1 MESTPDHAD
10 TLAAAE
16 RAAAAPYVDYPAT
29 PSWYPPA
36 VGAWTAALVAAL
48 TLLDDH
54 PVLRVVS
61 LLSLVAVEGAF
72 FAWYRS
78 YRGTMPTLR
87 HAPTEIN
94 REFKWYF
101 LGVSLVVAA
110 IAAAAL
116 WVSGLLATLLAFVL
130 VSAGAQ
136 AYERRYARAA
146 AATRA
151 RLG

>member
-10 TLAAAE
+10 HLAAAE

-29 PSWYPPA
+29 PPWYAPA
-36 VGAWTAALVAAL
+36 VGAWAGALVGAL
-48 TLLDDH
+48 LLLDEH

-61 LLSLVAVEGAF
+61 LLALVAVESGF
-72 FAWYRS
+72 IAWYRR

-87 HAPTEIN
+87 RAPAEMS
-94 REFKWYF
+94 REFGWYF
-101 LGVSLVVAA
+101 LGLALVVAVV
-110 IAAAAL
+110 AAAAL
-116 WVSGLLATLLAFVL
+116 WVSGVLAAVLAFVL
-130 VSAGAQ
+130 VTVGAE